1 MGNLIERDE
10 VAELTKIGN
19 LKFPALAGLL
29 MNILSIDKINDFY
42 SRNSN
47 KDVIDFID
55 ALFEEV
61 GVKFDF
67 DETELKNIPK
77 TGPVI
82 TVSNHPYGGIEGLML
97 LKILLLV
104 RPDVKLMANFLL
116 KKVNPITNHVI
127 PVNPFENKEFFNSAS
142 GIKETF
148 KLLSEGGA
156 LGTFPAGEVSSF
168 QTNNKRVT
176 DREWQPGLLR
186 MIQRAEAPVV
196 PIYFA
201 GNNGVLFHLLGMIH
215 PILRTAKLP
224 SEVMNR
230 SNKTVRV
237 RIGKVISAE
246 DQKSFSTPTQL
257 GRYLRAKTYALGS
270 AIEVKKF
277 FKPNLKA
284 LKKPQQII
292 DAQPQ
297 EVLIAEIEKL
307 RDNKQRIH
315 TQKEFELYIASAG
328 DIPNLLT
335 EIGRQREIT
344 FRAVDE
350 GTNRSLDLDEYDLYY
365 HHLFLWDKEANK
377 LVGAYRLG
385 KGGDIMEI
393 YGKRGFYI
401 ESLFKLKKPME
412 PILRSSVELGR
423 SFVVQEYQRKILP
436 LFLLWKGILY
446 FIIKNPEYRYLIGP
460 VSISNHYSKL
470 SKGLMIEFIKRNF
483 YRADL
488 AEYVKPRKKFKPKYK
503 QVDAGALLEKSGNDI
518 RMLDQF
524 IQEIEPEKFNV
535 PVLLK
540 KYIKQNARIISFNVD
555 PKFEMSLDGL
565 ILLDM
570 NDLPAETINDLRKDF
585 EL

>member
-230 SNKTVRV
+230 SHKTVRV

-365 HHLFLWDKEANK
+365 HHLFLWDKDANK

>member
-42 SRNSN
+42 SRNSD

-350 GTNRSLDLDEYDLYY
+350 GTNRSVDLDEYDLYY

-570 NDLPAETINDLRKDF
+570 NDVPADTINDLRKDF